1 MGQRAPGPKT
11 PERYETTGPNYDK
24 WGEQPGYTYDPTTD
38 RYKANQAP
46 AGQPQ
51 RPQGKTNAAG
61 LLKLGKHALDASGV
75 TEAATSIPAG
85 FTVAADGMTLVNPV
99 TGAVQVGTAEG
110 GGALM
115 SDGTIVGAAT
125 EGGTFSLSG
134 IGSAGNGILPAA
146 GAVGAYD
153 LARRDFKKNGAGY
166 LRGIGQG
173 AASGAAIGSYFGA
186 PGAGIGAGIGG
197 LIGLGKVAFGHK
209 STKDYQ
215 AERRKALIEQGVTGY
230 EDYANQAA
238 LADEEYRREYGHLIE
253 NSRGARSDIPDDF
266 IGIDTEGKY
275 GPKGRWINEA
285 FAATGDF
292 KYLQPNDVTGQE
304 GMFSTFGN
312 DWLGKYTEDQRNKIA
327 RRLLDEGLLQGDKGD
342 IIIHSKNQ
350 DRAKQIRDEIIG
362 VKPEEEEE
370 DRGEG
375 PAPLDN
381 PIV

>member
-115 SDGTIVGAAT
+115 SDGTIVGAAS
-125 EGGTFSLSG
+125 EGGMFSLSG

-146 GAVGAYD
+146 GAVAAYD
-153 LARRDFKKNGAGY
+153 LINRDFKKNGAGWA
-166 LRGIGQG
+166 RGGLQG
-173 AASGAAIGSYFGA
+173 AASGAAMGSFFGPPA
-186 PGAGIGAGIGG
+186 ALVGGIGG
-197 LIGLGKVAFGHK
+197 GLLGLAKVGFGHK

-215 AERRKALIEQGVTGY
+215 NERWGALDPVSQSFRQANHPENDDHIWDSGKYAGQEWSWDKALDLAKEDPSQFAWVLGNFEAGGAEWEQIPADKRDNIIRRNIE
-230 EDYANQAA
+230 
-238 LADEEYRREYGHLIE
+238 
-253 NSRGARSDIPDDF
+253 
-266 IGIDTEGKY
+266 EGNY
-275 GPKGRWINEA
+275 YSN
-285 FAATGDF
+285 
-292 KYLQPNDVTGQE
+292 
-304 GMFSTFGN
+304 
-312 DWLGKYTEDQRNKIA
+312 
-327 RRLLDEGLLQGDKGD
+327 KGD
-342 IIIHSKNQ
+342 IILHDK
-350 DRAKQIRDEIIG
+350 DRFRQIRDEELGI
-362 VKPEEEEE
+362 KPEDEED